1 MNGINLSGKPKAIL
15 FDWDNTLVD
24 SWEVIHLTLNATLV
38 NYDME
43 PWTAAETRQR
53 VRKSLRD
60 SFPVLFG
67 DQWRE
72 AAEFFYEYFASIH
85 LEKLAPL
92 PGAAELLADISA
104 AGIYLGVV
112 SNKTGTYLRREAEF
126 LGWDGYF
133 GKIVGANDTK
143 NDKPSPDPVH
153 LALSAGTVEAGAGVW
168 FVGDADIDMECAV
181 NTGCIP
187 VLLRK
192 QAPREN
198 EFDLS
203 QSVYHVVECQELAN
217 IVKAM

>member
-1 MNGINLSGKPKAIL
+1 MNGPSLSGKPKAIL

-24 SWEVIHLTLNATLV
+24 SWEVIHLTLNATLT
-38 NYDME
+38 NYGME
-43 PWTAAETRQR
+43 PWTAAQTRQR

-67 DQWRE
+67 DHWRE
-72 AAEFFYEYFASIH
+72 AADYFYAYFETIH
-85 LEKLAPL
+85 LEKLTPL

-112 SNKTGTYLRREAEF
+112 SNKTGAYLRREAEF
-126 LGWDGYF
+126 LGWDRHF
-133 GKIVGANDTK
+133 SKIVGANDAK

-153 LALSAGTVEAGAGVW
+153 LALSAGPVKAGAEVW

-192 QAPREN
+192 KAPGEN

-203 QSVYHVVECQELAN
+203 QSVCHVVECQELAN

>member
-1 MNGINLSGKPKAIL
+1 MSGTNLSGKPKAIL

-24 SWEVIHLTLNATLV
+24 SWEVIHLTLNATLT

-43 PWTAAETRQR
+43 PWTTAQTRKR

-60 SFPVLFG
+60 SFPILFG
-67 DQWRE
+67 AHWRE
-72 AAEFFYEYFASIH
+72 ASEFFYDYFAAIH
-85 LEKLAPL
+85 LEKLTPL

-133 GKIVGANDTK
+133 SKIIGANDAE
-143 NDKPSPDPVH
+143 NDKPSADPVH
-153 LALSAGTVEAGAGVW
+153 LALSAGTVEAGPGVW
-168 FVGDADIDMECAV
+168 FVGDADVDMECAV

-192 QAPREN
+192 QAPSDN
-198 EFDLS
+198 EFDLR
-203 QSVYHVVECQELAN
+203 QAVYHVVGCQDLAN